1 MSIQRR
7 TFLGGAL
14 SGAGALAVGRI
25 PEANGRT
32 EAEKSTPLSTDPVAK
47 VALTDEIHCSRIGM
61 GCGMKGWER
70 QSNLTRMEHPDAIGL
85 IRYCYDQGVRLFDM
99 ADLYGAHPLIAEAL
113 KDKPRDSY
121 TLISKIWY
129 MPRGLPE
136 DDRPDADVVIKRFL
150 KECRTDYLDLVQ
162 IHCQSKADWTETYQ
176 DQMEI
181 MEKCKQ
187 EGLIRGHGVSCHGNP
202 ALDMAAESPWVDA
215 LHVRINPQGARMDGG
230 PEEVVPRI
238 EKAKSNGKGVI
249 GMKVIG
255 EGAFGPEPEMMKKS
269 IRYVTQLSCVDAMI
283 VGFEAIHQID
293 FMKTNVAA
301 ALEEMADGEA
311 IA

>member
-1 MSIQRR
+1 MNLKRR

-14 SGAGALAVGRI
+14 SGAGALAVGRM
-25 PEANGRT
+25 PEANAQSDT
-32 EAEKSTPLSTDPVAK
+32 EKTTPISTDPVEK
-47 VALTDEIHCSRIGM
+47 VALTDQIHCSRIGM

-70 QSNLTRMEHPDAIGL
+70 ESNLTRMEQPDAIAL

-99 ADLYGAHPLIAEAL
+99 ADLYGAHPVIAEAL

-129 MPRGLPE
+129 RPNGLPE
-136 DDRPDADVVIKRFL
+136 ADRPDADVVIKRFL
-150 KECRTDYLDLVQ
+150 KECKTDYLDLVQ
-162 IHCQSKADWTETYQ
+162 IHCLNKADWTETYR

-181 MEKCKQ
+181 MEKCKE

-202 ALDMAAESPWVDA
+202 ALEKAAETPWVDA
-215 LHVRINPQGARMDGG
+215 LHVRINNKGVRMDGKTDV
-230 PEEVVPRI
+230 VVPKI
-238 EKAKSNGKGVI
+238 EKAKANGKGVI

-255 EGAFGPEPEMMKKS
+255 EGAFGPEPETMKQS
-269 IRYVTQLSCVDAMI
+269 IRFVTQLPCVDVMI
-283 VGFEAIHQID
+283 VGFEAIHQVD

-301 ALEEMADGEA
+301 ALEEMAA
-311 IA
+311 ASIA